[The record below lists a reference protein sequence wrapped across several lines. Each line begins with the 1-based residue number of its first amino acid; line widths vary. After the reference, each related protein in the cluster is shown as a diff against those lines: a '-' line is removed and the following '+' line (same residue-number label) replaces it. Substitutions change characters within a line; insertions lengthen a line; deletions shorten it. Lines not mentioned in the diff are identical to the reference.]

1 MLTWP
6 FVVVGQL
13 LDNFH
18 RYPVEQNVSD
28 CWQAIHYI
36 LDNGFQCYLA
46 YYWPTKIYLYRS
58 APSTTRYKYPVP
70 FSSQIALVQPN
81 NISCK
86 RGAHGSTLKIDP
98 WKMAQSFSQKLSS
111 SSPVQNN
118 GSRTWTG
125 ELLDTLQFRWLW
137 MTFTG
142 NNVPLAHCF
151 TLYITFSSA
160 CMLFKCERK

>member
-1 MLTWP
+1 MTLCCCWS
-6 FVVVGQL
+6 VVGQL
-13 LDNFH
+13 SSLSSRTKCQRLLAGDTLH
-18 RYPVEQNVSD
+18 T
-28 CWQAIHYI
+28 WQRIPYY
-36 LDNGFQCYLA
+36 QCYLA

-86 RGAHGSTLKIDP
+86 RGAHGSTVKIDP
-98 WKMAQSFSQKLSS
+98 WKMAQSFSQKLSN

-118 GSRTWTG
+118 GSKTWTG

-142 NNVPLAHCF
+142 NNVTLGHCF
-151 TLYITFSSA
+151 TLYIAFSSA
-160 CMLFKCERK
+160 CMLFKCKRR